1 MTFFGTRLLSHHT
14 YANGYSDIPPYD
26 WGYADNYGS
35 DFIEG
40 SEGKMGYYHI
50 QQARTW
56 DGKEANLQY
65 IDFVKVQTAQTGW
78 TPNLGDIS
86 TEIYYIGEVK

>member
-1 MTFFGTRLLSHHT
+1 
-14 YANGYSDIPPYD
+14 
-26 WGYADNYGS
+26 
-35 DFIEG
+35 
-40 SEGKMGYYHI
+40 MGYYHI

-56 DGKEANLQY
+56 DGKEANLEY